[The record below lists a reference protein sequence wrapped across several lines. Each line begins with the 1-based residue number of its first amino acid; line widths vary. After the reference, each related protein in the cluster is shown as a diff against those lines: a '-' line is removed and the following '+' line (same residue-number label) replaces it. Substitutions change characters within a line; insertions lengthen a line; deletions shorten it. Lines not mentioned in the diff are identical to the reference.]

1 MKGQTANANSNA
13 IGQDAIDGCVLVG
26 NENITFPDSRN
37 VPTFLTFGGRQS
49 AIGICDSIA
58 AAHLGPLSTSMSRI
72 PSRKSTPSRVAYLT
86 QLEHM
91 HFRFQAKLIS
101 QKKLFMNE

>member
-1 MKGQTANANSNA
+1 VKGQTANANANA

-26 NENITFPDSRN
+26 NGNITFPDSRN

-58 AAHLGPLSTSMSRI
+58 ASHLGPFSTSMSRI
-72 PSRKSTPSRVAYLT
+72 PSRKSTPQPCSIPRSIRTYAFPIPT
-86 QLEHM
+86 QTDFTEKTFH
-91 HFRFQAKLIS
+91 
-101 QKKLFMNE
+101 E